1 MYDDMIEKIL
11 EAFDRIRQCLDKLHD
26 KIVEAELSTDFKL
39 YSPRARP
46 THWQRKPEPKTKPH
60 TLPVLFRRRVFHCRN
75 CLPFV
80 VIVVDEE

>member
-1 MYDDMIEKIL
+1 MYTGI
-11 EAFDRIRQCLDKLHD
+11 IRNMSIYIH
-26 KIVEAELSTDFKL
+26 E
-39 YSPRARP
+39 PRARP
-46 THWQRKPEPKTKPH
+46 THWQRTPEPKPTPH